1 MAQSSKKETGSSPA
15 RHHHHKGHHRKK
27 KNPEKN
33 RKTKIVTVCAVFL
46 LVAVAVYI
54 LATLMDR
61 KINERAVS
69 RDTVEA
75 DAEDRGYARGKLYL
89 GEDGDDVYLYY
100 HNFENYLIMGTDVQ
114 GRDNPGMADF
124 LLLMSIDKTADTY
137 SLLEINRDTI
147 ALFSLLDEQGSAYS
161 VSEGQICMAHAYAHS
176 YEDGCRNQV
185 TAVSDLLGELP
196 ISGYYS
202 VSMDD
207 IGKINHAFGGVTVT
221 IDEDLTSVD
230 PAMEKGAVLTLTDE
244 QAERYLRARMSVGEG
259 TNEERIHRQR
269 NYLESFLREGETK
282 VRTSARHYYDI
293 FEEMEDFAVTNLTG
307 KQISRIAKAL
317 TQNESR
323 GFFSFKGRTES
334 GDEYLGDGLMHAEF
348 YPDQDSIKTVLT
360 DIFGLV
366 YDPEGVYEAD

>member
-1 MAQSSKKETGSSPA
+1 MAQHSSKDKGSPSS
-15 RHHHHKGHHRKK
+15 RHHHKGHHRKK
-27 KNPEKN
+27 KNSEKA
-33 RKTKIVTVCAVFL
+33 RKRKIIIVCAIFI
-46 LVAVAVYI
+46 LVAVAAYL
-54 LATLMDR
+54 LATLMDLQ
-61 KINERAVS
+61 INEKAVS
-69 RDTVEA
+69 RDTVTA
-75 DAEDRGYARGKLYL
+75 DTDDLGYARGKLYL
-89 GEDGDDVYLYY
+89 GEDSDDVYLYY

-114 GRDNPGMADF
+114 GKDNPGMADF
-124 LLLMSIDKTADTY
+124 LLLMSIDKTEDTY

-147 ALFSLLDEQGSAYS
+147 TTFSLLDEKGSAYT
-161 VSEGQICMAHAYAHS
+161 VSEGQICMAHSYAHS

-207 IGKINHAFGGVTVT
+207 IGRINHAFGGVTVT
-221 IDEDLTSVD
+221 MDEDLTSLD
-230 PAMEKGAVLTLTDE
+230 PAMKKGAEVTLTDE
-244 QAERYLRARMSVGEG
+244 QAEKYLRARMSVGEG

-269 NYLESFLREGETK
+269 NYLESFLKEGEKK

-293 FEEMEDFAVTNLTG
+293 FEEMESFAVTNLTG

-317 TQNESR
+317 TQNTFR
-323 GFFSFKGRTES
+323 GFFSFEGRTES

-348 YPDQDSIKTVLT
+348 YPDQDSIKAVLT

-366 YDPEGVYEAD
+366 YDPNGVYEAD